1 MPLYEAKITI
11 NDRRYKNSM
20 FLRRQL
26 ADLLRKHGQPFAF
39 SIVTVK
45 ELPIEEP
52 EKQTIQKIDRM
63 SFIGKGGK
71 EEEE

>member
-1 MPLYEAKITI
+1 MPLYEAKVTI
-11 NDRRYKNSM
+11 NDRRYNNAM

-45 ELPIEEP
+45 ELPTEET
-52 EKQTIQKIDRM
+52 EGQTIKKMDRI
-63 SFIGKGGK
+63 SFIGPGGK